1 MALKFLHQ
9 NFFIMDKLKQ
19 SADTR
24 GERDFLFN
32 LANKLFREEFEDKG
46 LFDAYEQQL
55 KDENLW
61 GKG

>member
-61 GKG
+61 RKG